1 MRLTAFTDYSLR
13 VLIHLGVQPEHR
25 ATISE
30 VADAFGIS
38 RNHLVKVVHFLS
50 KEGLL
55 ANTRGRSGGMRLAVA
70 PRQINI
76 AAVVRRTEGS
86 DVPAECFDRPR
97 NRCVITNCCRLR
109 GVLHEAVEAFYG
121 VLARYTLED
130 LTRNRAALARVL
142 FPAMGVH

>member
-70 PRQINI
+70 PRQVNI
-76 AAVVRRTEGS
+76 AAVVRRT
-86 DVPAECFDRPR
+86 
-97 NRCVITNCCRLR
+97 
-109 GVLHEAVEAFYG
+109 
-121 VLARYTLED
+121 
-130 LTRNRAALARVL
+130 
-142 FPAMGVH
+142 